1 MKQKLRVP
9 SPVPW
14 MAKRSRPVGCWA
26 ARALQAQRELRDH
39 VLEPHVGAIDVV
51 RAEDQHALEEFAAEI
66 DRHDLAD
73 ELAGAVGIARVERIG
88 HGERGGLV
96 GRDFRRGLIN
106 LRARGQQ
113 QGADAVAAAGVDHV
127 DHPAHADVEH
137 EFRRRVEEFGAVDE
151 GEVVHLVHALRRG
164 RDDFGVADIA
174 GDEID
179 IRGDL
184 LQAARVAARIV
195 VKHPQP
201 VSGKKERLDQT
212 GADEAAAAGHEDAAT
227 AHPRR
232 SSPAAAGATF
242 IAAPCRCDRWAASI
256 NCCTR

>member
-1 MKQKLRVP
+1 MKQKLRVSVAGALDGEREP
-9 SPVPW
+9 TGGLP
-14 MAKRSRPVGCWA
+14 RRQ
-26 ARALQAQRELRDH
+26 RLQAQRELRDH
-39 VLEPHVGAIDVV
+39 VLEPHVGTIDVV
-51 RAEDQHALEEFAAEI
+51 RAEDQHAIEEFAAEI

-73 ELAGAVGIARVERIG
+73 ELAGAIGIARVERIG

-96 GRDFRRGLIN
+96 GRDFRRGLID

-113 QGADAVAAAGVDHV
+113 QDADAVAAAGVDHV

-151 GEVVHLVHALRRG
+151 GEVVYFLHAFRRG
-164 RDDFGVADIA
+164 RDGFGVADIA

-212 GADEAAAAGHEDAAT
+212 GADEAAAAGHQDAAT
-227 AHPRR
+227 AHRAPLLAGRR
-232 SSPAAAGATF
+232 RGDFYRNALPV
-242 IAAPCRCDRWAASI
+242 
-256 NCCTR
+256 